1 MANNPQISGVQSL
14 RPPIGG
20 TMDPPQSLPPMSFQF
35 RPAVPAPQS
44 QQFIP
49 VSSQH
54 FQPIGRGVP
63 PINVA
68 MPPCP
73 PQAPQPFYSQPM
85 QQFPIRAG
93 QLAQDMLPPQSIPL
107 PVAHP
112 NNHPLPV
119 AHPNSHPLPIAHPQ
133 PSIRAPINFAPSVA
147 GPGTPLSSSHIFAPT
162 NSQIQLSFIDSTQ
175 YQSISQPH
183 PANVSSD
190 GQPMLSTESQRSAS
204 VTPQQQTFEKS
215 SMTNIIDPV
224 SSTQPNLNAEALSE
238 WREHTSPD
246 GRKYYYNR
254 RTKLSSWEKPIDLM
268 TPIERA
274 DASTNWKEFT
284 SPDGKKY
291 YYNKVT
297 KESKWVI
304 PEELKLAREQLAK
317 ASLKEAQ
324 ERMTCSAP
332 DTASSPKVEPAPPA
346 DTSSKAQGITSSPVS
361 VEPVAAVG
369 ELQAVVVSGSS
380 SSPVA
385 DSTTRTGADGD
396 HGSMSVASTS
406 DTSTGIV
413 GAVTEP
419 MNNSNSSTQDIT
431 TSVGVSAHDKEEA
444 SKDATSEK
452 SNEITPEDKAVDRE
466 PLVYANKQEAKN
478 AFMMLLES
486 ANVGSEWTWDR
497 AMRVIITDKR
507 YGALK
512 TLGERKQAFNEFL
525 SQRKKMDAEEKR
537 SKQKKAREEFKK
549 MLEESTELTS
559 SARWSKVESLFEN
572 DERFKAVERDR
583 DRRELFEN
591 HVEGLQKMERAK
603 ALEEHKRNIMEY
615 RQFLESCDFIKANSQ
630 WRKLQ
635 DRLEADERCSRLEK
649 IDRVDVFQEYIHDL
663 EKEEEE
669 QRKIQKEELRKAERK
684 NRDEFRKLM
693 EDHVAEGILT
703 AKTHWRDYCMKVKD
717 LPAYLAVASNTS
729 GSTAKDLFEDAAEEL
744 EKQYHDDRT
753 RIKDAVKL
761 GKIML
766 LSTWTFDDFKHAIT
780 DEIGSPPVSDVNLRL
795 VFDELLERVK
805 EKEEKEAK
813 KRKRLMDDFSD
824 QLSSIKD
831 INASSEW
838 EDCKLLFENSQEYSS
853 IGDENVCRHI
863 FEKYVMQLKERA
875 KEKEQAKLKE
885 QKRKEEKA
893 RKEKERKEGE
903 QSKVKQRKEKDER
916 LEKDGSDNE
925 TADITESHV
934 SKENKR
940 SGKDSSRKHRKRHHN
955 SEDCVDENEN
965 EQLKKSHGSSSDHK
979 KSRRHLSASESDHDS
994 RSRRHRRDHR
1004 HGSRR
1009 SGDHGE
1015 LEDGEFGEGRRDS

>member
-20 TMDPPQSLPPMSFQF
+20 TMDPPQSLPPMSFQ
-35 RPAVPAPQS
+35 
-44 QQFIP
+44 
-49 VSSQH
+49 
-54 FQPIGRGVP
+54 
-63 PINVA
+63 
-68 MPPCP
+68 
-73 PQAPQPFYSQPM
+73 
-85 QQFPIRAG
+85 QFPIRAG
-93 QLAQDMLPPQSIPL
+93 QLAQDMLPPQSIQL

-119 AHPNSHPLPIAHPQ
+119 AHPNSHPLPVAHPQ
-133 PSIRAPINFAPSVA
+133 PSVRAPINFTPGVA

-204 VTPQQQTFEKS
+204 VTPQQQTFERP
-215 SMTNIIDPV
+215 SMINIIAPV
-224 SSTQPNLNAEALSE
+224 SGTQPILNAEALSE
-238 WREHTSPD
+238 WREHMSPD

-396 HGSMSVASTS
+396 HGFMSVASTS
-406 DTSTGIV
+406 DTLTGI

-419 MNNSNSSTQDIT
+419 MNNSNSSTHDIT
-431 TSVGVSAHDKEEA
+431 TSIGVSAHDKEEA

-452 SNEITPEDKAVDRE
+452 SNEIAPEDKAVDRE

-525 SQRKKMDAEEKR
+525 SQRKKLDAEEKR
-537 SKQKKAREEFKK
+537 NKQKKAREEFKK
-549 MLEESTELTS
+549 MLEESAELTS
-559 SARWSKVESLFEN
+559 STRWSKAESLFEN

-603 ALEEHKRNIMEY
+603 ALEEHKRNITEY

-669 QRKIQKEELRKAERK
+669 QRKIKKEELRKTERK

-693 EDHVAEGILT
+693 EDHVAEGTLT
-703 AKTHWRDYCMKVKD
+703 AKTHWRDYCMKASIHWLVKD

-780 DEIGSPPVSDVNLRL
+780 DDIGSPPLSDVNLRVCVLRLFAISDAMQLHPAIVKIPGTIESMMDSYSFLL

-831 INASSEW
+831 ITASSEW
-838 EDCKLLFENSQEYSS
+838 EDCKLLFETSQEYSS

-875 KEKEQAKLKE
+875 KEREQAKLKE

-916 LEKDGSDNE
+916 LEKDGSDND

-934 SKENKR
+934 SKENRR

-965 EQLKKSHGSSSDHK
+965 GQLKKSHGSSSDHK
-979 KSRRHLSASESDHDS
+979 KSRRHISASESDNDS

-1004 HGSRR
+1004 RGSRR